1 MLMQFKKMP
10 KQPTSKTRRKN
21 NMKKLSIL
29 AIILVVCLSFSMMF
43 SGCTKEI
50 DTQEGIAYFEEAI
63 QTIQTTNTYYVRTV
77 VVENASNSK
86 EYQLNVK
93 GDKIHYTIETNQGS
107 NTSYEHTYYYD
118 NNKYV
123 MPSKDV
129 WKASP
134 MTKEAFL
141 LEVGPYTREAIVA
154 KIIAINTAMQTG
166 VLVPKTINQGE
177 YVTTYTFE
185 DIGAEMSTLLG
196 GTAKV
201 DGKYPLT
208 IETIADRISK
218 IVDSDTSPKIKY
230 YILYD
235 GPKITIPKVAE

>member
-1 MLMQFKKMP
+1 
-10 KQPTSKTRRKN
+10 
-21 NMKKLSIL
+21 MKKLSIL

-43 SGCTKEI
+43 SGCTKEL
-50 DTQEGIAYFEEAI
+50 DTQEGIAYFEETIQAI
-63 QTIQTTNTYYVRTV
+63 QTADTYYIRTV

-93 GDKIHYTIETNQGS
+93 GDKIHYTIETNQAS
-107 NTSYEHTYYYD
+107 NTSYEHIYYSD

-123 MPSKDV
+123 MPTKDV
-129 WKASP
+129 WNTIP

-141 LEVGPYTREAIVA
+141 LEVGPYTREALVL
-154 KIIAINTAMQTG
+154 KINAINLALQTG
-166 VLVPKTINQGE
+166 VLVPKTISQGD

-185 DIGAEMSTLLG
+185 DIGEEMSVLLG
-196 GTAKV
+196 GTAKIG
-201 DGKYPLT
+201 DKYPLT

>member
-1 MLMQFKKMP
+1 
-10 KQPTSKTRRKN
+10 
-21 NMKKLSIL
+21 MKKLSIL

-43 SGCTKEI
+43 SGCTKEL

-63 QTIQTTNTYYVRTV
+63 QAIQTADTYYIRTV

-93 GDKIHYTIETNQGS
+93 GDKIHYTIETNQAS
-107 NTSYEHTYYYD
+107 NTSYEHTYYSD

-123 MPSKDV
+123 MPTKDV
-129 WKASP
+129 WNTIP

-141 LEVGPYTREAIVA
+141 LEVGPYTREALVV
-154 KIIAINTAMQTG
+154 KINAINLALQTG
-166 VLVPKTINQGE
+166 VLVPKTIAQGD

-185 DIGAEMSTLLG
+185 DIGEEMSVLLG
-196 GTAKV
+196 GTAKIG
-201 DGKYPLT
+201 DKYPLT

-218 IVDSDTSPKIKY
+218 IVDSDTRPKIKY

>member
-1 MLMQFKKMP
+1 
-10 KQPTSKTRRKN
+10 
-21 NMKKLSIL
+21 MKKLSIL
-29 AIILVVCLSFSMMF
+29 AIILVVCLSFSMML
-43 SGCTKEI
+43 SGCTKEL
-50 DTQEGIAYFEEAI
+50 DTQEGISYFEEAI
-63 QTIQTTNTYYVRTV
+63 QAIQTADTYYIRTV

-93 GDKIHYTIETNQGS
+93 GDKIHYTIETNQAS
-107 NTSYEHTYYYD
+107 NTSYEHTYYSD

-123 MPSKDV
+123 MPTKDV
-129 WKASP
+129 WNTIP

-141 LEVGPYTREAIVA
+141 LEVGPYTREALVV
-154 KIIAINTAMQTG
+154 KINAINLALQTG
-166 VLVPKTINQGE
+166 VLVPKTISQGD

-185 DIGAEMSTLLG
+185 DIGEEMSVLLG
-196 GTAKV
+196 GTAKIG
-201 DGKYPLT
+201 DKYPLT

>member
-1 MLMQFKKMP
+1 
-10 KQPTSKTRRKN
+10 
-21 NMKKLSIL
+21 MKKLSIL

-43 SGCTKEI
+43 SGCTKEL

-63 QTIQTTNTYYVRTV
+63 QAIQTADTYYIRTV

-93 GDKIHYTIETNQGS
+93 GDKIHYTIETNQAS
-107 NTSYEHTYYYD
+107 NTSYEHTYYSD

-123 MPSKDV
+123 MPTKDV
-129 WKASP
+129 WNTIP

-141 LEVGPYTREAIVA
+141 LEVGPYTREALVV
-154 KIIAINTAMQTG
+154 KINAINLALQTG
-166 VLVPKTINQGE
+166 VLVPKTIAQGD

-185 DIGAEMSTLLG
+185 DIGEEMSVLLG
-196 GTAKV
+196 GTAKIG
-201 DGKYPLT
+201 DKYPLT